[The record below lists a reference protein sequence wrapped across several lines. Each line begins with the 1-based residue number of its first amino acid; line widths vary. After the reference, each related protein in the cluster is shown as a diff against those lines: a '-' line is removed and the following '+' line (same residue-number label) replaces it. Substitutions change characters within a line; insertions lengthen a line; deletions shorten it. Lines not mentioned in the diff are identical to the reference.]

1 MDRRCDH
8 GQHDRGSRRER
19 QGCPRLA
26 QTQGTFAENIYTTQ
40 VWFTANVSLSRPKA
54 RAPYTPER
62 AWSILCFAQVFV
74 RCGATCRRRGVVRA
88 WGEFGVGVGA
98 HGQTNAKLDA
108 KNVNAAC
115 VLGLGAKTLTRRECS
130 SCIIHYV
137 IRYSRRDRAA
147 PPAAHTYDKNEK
159 TRTASPAGRTFAP
172 LTRAPPNLSLAT
184 LARCSPE
191 PHPNQAR
198 TCTRAESSTAPLD
211 RHSS

>member
-26 QTQGTFAENIYTTQ
+26 RRQGPRAALRRSVIDTKQ
-40 VWFTANVSLSRPKA
+40 VWFTANVSLSWPVR
-54 RAPYTPER
+54 RTPPS
-62 AWSILCFAQVFV
+62 A
-74 RCGATCRRRGVVRA
+74 RGVSFVLLRFSFVA
-88 WGEFGVGVGA
+88 ARRVGGAVSYGRGASWGRC
-98 HGQTNAKLDA
+98 TWTNRNAKLDA

-147 PPAAHTYDKNEK
+147 PPAARTHTTKMKKLVPLLGWAHIRTTDESSPESISCD
-159 TRTASPAGRTFAP
+159 TRTMLSRT
-172 LTRAPPNLSLAT
+172 S
-184 LARCSPE
+184 SE
-191 PHPNQAR
+191 PSSHMHPRRVLNG
-198 TCTRAESSTAPLD
+198 TA
-211 RHSS
+211 

>member
-1 MDRRCDH
+1 MANMIAVRGAKDRAVR
-8 GQHDRGSRRER
+8 GLRADRDAV
-19 QGCPRLA
+19 Q
-26 QTQGTFAENIYTTQ
+26 
-40 VWFTANVSLSRPKA
+40 
-54 RAPYTPER
+54 
-62 AWSILCFAQVFV
+62 
-74 RCGATCRRRGVVRA
+74 RCGGRSSIQSKFGSQQMLPVACRGQRPVRRTPPSARGVSFVLLRFSFVA
-88 WGEFGVGVGA
+88 ARRVGGAVSYGRGVGA
-98 HGQTNAKLDA
+98 SWGRAHGRTNGNAKLDA

-137 IRYSRRDRAA
+137 IRYSRRDRAVRRRRT
-147 PPAAHTYDKNEK
+147 PHDKNEK
-159 TRTASPAGRTFAP
+159 TRTAWAGRTFAP

-198 TCTRAESSTAPLD
+198 TCTRAESSTAPPD